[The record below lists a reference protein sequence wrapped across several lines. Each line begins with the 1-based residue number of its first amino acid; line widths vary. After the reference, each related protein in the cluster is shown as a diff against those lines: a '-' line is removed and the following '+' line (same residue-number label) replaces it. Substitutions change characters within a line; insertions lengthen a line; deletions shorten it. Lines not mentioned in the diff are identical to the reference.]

1 MQSTNLKRAGL
12 FALFISFITI
22 FSWEMHLR
30 NQGNKVSYDDNEAL
44 WADKRA
50 MVYEPKDKTTVFA
63 GSSRIK
69 YDLDISTWEALT
81 GENAI
86 QLANVG
92 SNPRLVLTD
101 LANDENFKGK
111 LIVDVTEGVFFSDQS
126 FYDWRTKK
134 KIAYYKDRT
143 PTQRFSFQVDHVLES
158 QFVFLDQDNF
168 SINAMLDNMRIP
180 SRPSIFPGLYFPI
193 GFTLVN
199 FERQTYMTPDFV
211 ADTNQQNVVKEIWSQ
226 GLQRRLAPHLSSGKL
241 DSIFYSVK
249 ADVDKIRARGGKV
262 LFVRPPSSGPFKEAE
277 LKGFPRTIYWDR
289 LLTYTDCNGIHYADY
304 PATADF
310 ICPEWSHLCPAD
322 AVIYT
327 KSLVKALKEEK
338 NWF

>member
-1 MQSTNLKRAGL
+1 
-12 FALFISFITI
+12 
-22 FSWEMHLR
+22 MHLR

-50 MVYEPKDKTTVFA
+50 MVYEPSDRATVFA

-69 YDLDISTWEALT
+69 YDLDISTWVALT
-81 GENAI
+81 GQQAI

-92 SNPRLVLTD
+92 SNPRLVLKD

-111 LIVDVTEGVFFSDQS
+111 LIVDVTEGVFFSEQS

-168 SINAMLDNMRIP
+168 SINAMLDNMHIP
-180 SRPSIFPGLYFPI
+180 SRPGIFPGLFFPI
-193 GFTLVN
+193 GFTPVN
-199 FERQTYMTPDFV
+199 FERQSYMTPGFV
-211 ADTNQQNVVKEIWSQ
+211 ADTSQQNAVKGIWAHGMLRKADHQ
-226 GLQRRLAPHLSSGKL
+226 MLTDQMDA
-241 DSIFYSVK
+241 IFNSVK
-249 ADVDKIRARGGKV
+249 SDIDKIRARGGDV
-262 LFVRPPSSGPFKEAE
+262 MFVRPPSSGPLKEAE
-277 LKGFPRTIYWDR
+277 LKGFPRAAYWDR
-289 LLTYTDCNGIHYADY
+289 LLTFTGCKGIHYADY
-304 PATADF
+304 PATADL

-322 AVIYT
+322 AVVYT

-338 NWF
+338 GWF

>member
-1 MQSTNLKRAGL
+1 MQPTNLKRAGL
-12 FALFISFITI
+12 FALFISFLAILG
-22 FSWEMHLR
+22 WEMHLR

-50 MVYEPKDKTTVFA
+50 MVYKASDKATVFV

-69 YDLDISTWEALT
+69 YDLDIPTWETLT
-81 GENAI
+81 GLEVI

-92 SNPRLVLTD
+92 SNPRLVLKD
-101 LANDENFKGK
+101 LASDENFKGK
-111 LIVDVTEGVFFSDQS
+111 LIVDVTEDVFFSAQA

-168 SINAMLDNMRIP
+168 SVNAMLDNMHIP
-180 SRPSIFPGLYFPI
+180 SRPGIFPGLFFPM
-193 GFTLVN
+193 GFTLVD
-199 FERQTYMTPDFV
+199 FERQSYMTPEFV
-211 ADTNQQNVVKEIWSQ
+211 ADTNQQNAVKAVWAYGIQRKAGPPMSKDDLDGIFNSVKEDI
-226 GLQRRLAPHLSSGKL
+226 
-241 DSIFYSVK
+241 
-249 ADVDKIRARGGKV
+249 DKIRSRGGDV
-262 LFVRPPSSGPFKEAE
+262 LFVRPPSSGLYKEAE
-277 LKGFPRTIYWDR
+277 LKGFPRSAYWDR
-289 LLTYTDCNGIHYADY
+289 LLAFTGSKGVHYSDY
-304 PATADF
+304 PATAEM

-338 NWF
+338 GWF